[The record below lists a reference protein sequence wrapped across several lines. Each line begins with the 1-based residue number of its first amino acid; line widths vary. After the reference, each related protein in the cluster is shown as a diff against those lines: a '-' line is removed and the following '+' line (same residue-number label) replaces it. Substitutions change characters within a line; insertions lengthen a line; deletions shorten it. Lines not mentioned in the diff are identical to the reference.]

1 MTSNL
6 RPTRI
11 EDHRITVQDVETETL
26 LYDERSHKA
35 WCLNRS
41 AGCIWRLCDGQ
52 RSVDQIAVAAAAE
65 LGAPVSEDIVLLTLA
80 ELREKHLLLPTADE
94 LLPQG
99 ITRRR
104 MISRAG
110 LTAAALL
117 PVIATLTAPRAVAI
131 GGSVGTGGDAGG
143 GSDSPD

>member
-6 RPTRI
+6 RPSRI
-11 EDHRITVQDVETETL
+11 EDDRITVQDVETETL

-35 WCLNRS
+35 WCLNRI
-41 AGCIWRLCDGQ
+41 AGSIWRLCDGQ
-52 RSVDQIAVAAAAE
+52 RTVSQIAAAAGAQ
-65 LGAPVSEDIVLLTLA
+65 LGTPVSEDIVLLTLA
-80 ELREKHLLLPTADE
+80 ELREKELLLSTTDE

-99 ITRRR
+99 ITRRQ

-117 PVIATLTAPRAVAI
+117 PVIAALTAPRAAAI
-131 GGSVGTGGDAGG
+131 GGSVGTGGDAG
-143 GSDSPD
+143 DAKSPD